1 MSKPS
6 LSESTLHIKTSCK
19 TKSNILVE
27 LKAKVQNLQVV
38 RNKLTAVKAKHI
50 GVFHQIDTY
59 FHVPK
64 GRLKLREIEG
74 AEKAQLVYYE
84 RMNVAGPRK
93 SVVFIIEIQEPK
105 HFKTLLH
112 KILKIRAT
120 VEKTREIYRYK
131 GTQIHLDVVQQ
142 LGTFIE
148 FERPVSPTAQA
159 IERGR
164 RMLERLMDTFEV
176 RLENLEKR
184 SYGDLVQTP

>member
-1 MSKPS
+1 MNKPS
-6 LSESTLHIKTSCK
+6 LSESPLHIETLHK

-27 LKAKVQNLQVV
+27 LKAKVQNLQVI
-38 RNKLTAVKAKHI
+38 RNKLTAVGAKHV
-50 GVFHQIDTY
+50 GVFHQIDIY

-74 AEKAQLVYYE
+74 SEKPQLIYYE
-84 RMNVAGPRK
+84 RMNAAGPRK
-93 SVVFIIEIQEPK
+93 SVVFIIEIQDPK
-105 HFKTLLH
+105 RFETLLH

-148 FERPVSPTAQA
+148 FERSVSSTAQA

-164 RMLERLMDTFEV
+164 RVLKRLMETFEI
-176 RLENLEKR
+176 RLENLENW
-184 SYGDLVQTP
+184 SYGDLV